1 MKAQLDLVS
10 SVLEEAGYTSF
21 TVEANTD
28 NCLAFEDPVSFGFI
42 HIYEG
47 IDRLIS
53 SWKIESENALSKFQF
68 QIKSSG
74 EKAWNAYSVFIALE
88 RPNAKNTALLARI
101 EEDLSGTRKIARGV
115 GTTVDEIR
123 QGLLPLLRIQ
133 NPPIL
138 DPVDMVEEIRARA
151 DGLPVKA
158 VEAFLLRAPNS
169 EVLRL
174 MGRSDEA

>member
-10 SVLEEAGYTSF
+10 SVLAEAGFTSF
-21 TVEANTD
+21 SVDVETD
-28 NCLAFEDPVSFGFI
+28 NCLAFEDDVSFGFI
-42 HIYEG
+42 HLYPRL
-47 IDRLIS
+47 DDLIS
-53 SWKIESENALSKFQF
+53 NWKAESESAFSKFQF

-88 RPNAKNTALLARI
+88 RPDAKYTALLARI

-115 GTTVDEIR
+115 GTAVDEIR
-123 QGLLPLLRIQ
+123 QGLLPLLNIQ
-133 NPPIL
+133 NPPVL
-138 DPVDMVEEIRARA
+138 DPVDMVAEIRARA

-158 VEAFLLRAPNS
+158 VEAFLLKAPNA

>member
-21 TVEANTD
+21 MVDANTD
-28 NCLAFEDPVSFGFI
+28 NCLAFEDHVSFGFI
-42 HIYEG
+42 HIYVG
-47 IDRLIS
+47 IDTLIS
-53 SWKIESENALSKFQF
+53 NWKIESESAFSKFQF
-68 QIKSSG
+68 QIKSAG
-74 EKAWNAYSVFIALE
+74 EKAWNAYSVFLALE
-88 RPNAKNTALLARI
+88 RPTAKHAALLARI

-115 GTTVDEIR
+115 GTAVHEIR

-133 NPPIL
+133 NPPVL
-138 DPVDMVEEIRARA
+138 DPVDMVEEIRART

-158 VEAFLLRAPNS
+158 VEAFLLKAPNT